1 MPEGNVNAEI
11 ANHLREHGE
20 HDEPAADQPS
30 KRRIETIEI
39 LEAILLAIVAIV
51 TALSGYQAARW
62 DGESAREYATSSRL
76 RTESTETH
84 LSANE
89 MLLYNAGNLTAW
101 LQAYDGGDQS
111 SAEPPRAPLHARVQV
126 AFDAWVAIDGMND
139 PSAPPGPRYMPEYED
154 PLAEEATEL
163 GKEASHA
170 FDLGVEYRENRRALR
185 AHHRPPRRGAV
196 PDRHRAALQGPWRAL
211 LGQHRRRDLPRLLP
225 LPVRD
230 LPAPLRRR
238 GSGGAAAEA
247 RSARPAVR
255 PRI

>member
-1 MPEGNVNAEI
+1 MPEGNINAEV
-11 ANHLREHGE
+11 AEHLREHGAQDE
-20 HDEPAADQPS
+20 HDGPAGHQPS

-101 LQAYDGGDQS
+101 LQAYDAGNESLQGLL
-111 SAEPPRAPLHARVQV
+111 ERRFTPEYRE

-139 PSAPPGPRYMPEYED
+139 PDAPPGPRYMPGYED
-154 PLAEEATEL
+154 PLADKAIEL

-170 FDLGVEYRENRRALR
+170 FDLGVEYRETGERYVRITVVLAAVLFLIAIGQR
-185 AHHRPPRRGAV
+185 FKVRGVRYSVNIVAGILLVYCLYLFAV
-196 PDRHRAALQGPWRAL
+196 YPHLIG
-211 LGQHRRRDLPRLLP
+211 
-225 LPVRD
+225 
-230 LPAPLRRR
+230 
-238 GSGGAAAEA
+238 
-247 RSARPAVR
+247 
-255 PRI
+255 

>member
-11 ANHLREHGE
+11 ANHLREQGE
-20 HDEPAADQPS
+20 HDEPAADRPS

-84 LSANE
+84 LTANE

-101 LQAYDGGDQS
+101 LQAYDAGDQS
-111 SAEPPRAPLHARVQV
+111 LQDLLERRFTPEYKV

-163 GKEASHA
+163 GEEASHA
-170 FDLGVEYRENRRALR
+170 FDLGVEYRETGEHYVRITVVLAAVLFLIAIGQRFKV
-185 AHHRPPRRGAV
+185 RG
-196 PDRHRAALQGPWRAL
+196 
-211 LGQHRRRDLPRLLP
+211 
-225 LPVRD
+225 VRYSINIVAGIF
-230 LPAPLRRR
+230 LVYCLYLFAIYPHLV
-238 GSGGAAAEA
+238 G
-247 RSARPAVR
+247 
-255 PRI
+255 